1 MKQRGVNRVV
11 MAHWDFEAAKTFY
24 EDVMGATF
32 EKENDDGE
40 AAKFGVR
47 VAMAWDAGIE
57 LVAPLDGVDS
67 AVRAQLEERGEGLA
81 GVVFA
86 VENCGL
92 RPRLIL

>member
-47 VAMAWDAGIE
+47 VGALL
-57 LVAPLDGVDS
+57 LVITKHPGDD
-67 AVRAQLEERGEGLA
+67 
-81 GVVFA
+81 
-86 VENCGL
+86 
-92 RPRLIL
+92 